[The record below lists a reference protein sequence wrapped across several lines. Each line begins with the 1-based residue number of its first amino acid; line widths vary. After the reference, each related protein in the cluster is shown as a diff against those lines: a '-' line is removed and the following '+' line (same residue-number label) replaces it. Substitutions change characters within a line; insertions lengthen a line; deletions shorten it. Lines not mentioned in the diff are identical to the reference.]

1 MTTISVQNSSMNLT
15 ELVELARKDL
25 VVLRRKDKTA
35 FALVRLDED
44 DLDAISLS
52 QNSDFMEMLDKA
64 RARYDL
70 QGGISLEE
78 VKRRFAKRGKA
89 SPSRKKSKLNI

>member
-44 DLDAISLS
+44 DLDAIALS